1 MWWNPYPG
9 NGKISFWVTV
19 KKKIRAVHGTIDIYP
34 ILFILIVFFVHSHVR
49 TTCKH
54 TTYMSLIARALV
66 LKAVRARK
74 SSALGAM
81 MKGKWWT
88 MADFQLN

>member
-1 MWWNPYPG
+1 MN
-9 NGKISFWVTV
+9 
-19 KKKIRAVHGTIDIYP
+19 
-34 ILFILIVFFVHSHVR
+34 
-49 TTCKH
+49 
-54 TTYMSLIARALV
+54 LIAQALV

-74 SSALGAM
+74 SSTLGAM